1 MLVLY
6 ARPLVICRPNV
17 AIRKSP
23 ENSYLYSLLMQQNKF
38 PSHICTRRI
47 LRQTRPYFYR
57 VDGSGRWAFS
67 VPDPVQLTVRCS
79 KDREGYDRMSSS
91 YDSHTKIIHGTG
103 FLQLHPDCSAH
114 APNLILHSSY
124 TGRSRYD
131 NLTLGTS
138 FVVPKVGDV
147 LTPAELSEVS
157 QALNDSVFDMLE
169 TDVNEVVHMEH
180 LRNGMALQELQQKLR
195 VHKRILGSKF
205 PWYDERLFVAPLLVG
220 CVTVFII
227 FLFVLWIKLKS
238 GNLRKMVCLPL
249 QVRKKSKI
257 SQCPNPLPEEIKTLE
272 EE

>member
-1 MLVLY
+1 MDNYFDLY
-6 ARPLVICRPNV
+6 QAVPFPAQILKMNVSVVIDPENPYIAVSSNRQLFFELDAGEVQGCMQGPLVICRPNV

-57 VDGSGRWAFS
+57 VDGSSRWASS

-180 LRNGMALQELQQKLR
+180 LRKWNGSR
-195 VHKRILGSKF
+195 VI
-205 PWYDERLFVAPLLVG
+205 A
-220 CVTVFII
+220 
-227 FLFVLWIKLKS
+227 
-238 GNLRKMVCLPL
+238 
-249 QVRKKSKI
+249 KI
-257 SQCPNPLPEEIKTLE
+257 ESP
-272 EE
+272 